1 MLTPIQIQRPRL
13 GFSLRVPVA
22 LHRGRAPPP
31 RGLIQVSTASCGGS
45 TAAETP
51 CPSCSRGDR
60 HVPLFLMDNLV
71 RRLASSPSKFAE
83 KHAAAGQTVA
93 DLGSGSGFYA
103 LPLAQRVGN
112 SGKVYAVDFDAKAV
126 RALSTKAEGL
136 KLSAV
141 VDARVGSAAQLGFIR
156 DASTDF
162 VLANGL
168 LCCMV
173 DHGGA
178 IGEIKRILKP
188 SATAYLSVT
197 RAFRKSDPRGVSRA
211 EWQRIL
217 EEFEVLEGG
226 EGLTGR
232 WALVSKRDRR
242 SSEAKGERPSSA
254 MEME

>member
-1 MLTPIQIQRPRL
+1 M
-13 GFSLRVPVA
+13 
-22 LHRGRAPPP
+22 
-31 RGLIQVSTASCGGS
+31 
-45 TAAETP
+45 
-51 CPSCSRGDR
+51 
-60 HVPLFLMDNLV
+60 MDNLV

-83 KHAAAGQTVA
+83 KHAAAGQVVA

-103 LPLAQRVGN
+103 LPLARRVGS

-141 VDARVGSAAQLGFIR
+141 VDARVGSAAQLGFIS
-156 DASTDF
+156 DASADF

-188 SATAYLSVT
+188 SGTAYLSVT
-197 RAFRKSDPRGVSRA
+197 RGFRKSDPRSVSRA

-226 EGLTGR
+226 EGLTDR
-232 WALVSKRDRR
+232 WALVSKRDRG
-242 SSEAKGERPSSA
+242 SSEAKEERPSSA
-254 MEME
+254 METE

>member
-1 MLTPIQIQRPRL
+1 MLTSVQIKGLRL
-13 GFSLRVPVA
+13 GFSLRIPVA
-22 LHRGRAPPP
+22 LHRERAQPP
-31 RGLIQVSTASCGGS
+31 RELIQVSTASCGGS
-45 TAAETP
+45 TAAETT

-60 HVPLFLMDNLV
+60 HVPLFLMDNLI

-83 KHAAAGQTVA
+83 KHAAAGQVVA

-103 LPLAQRVGN
+103 LPLARRVG
-112 SGKVYAVDFDAKAV
+112 SAGKVYAVDFDAKAV
-126 RALSTKAEGL
+126 GTLSTKAEEL
-136 KLSAV
+136 KLSAI
-141 VDARVGSAAQLGFIR
+141 VDARVGSAAQLSFIS

-173 DHGGA
+173 DHRGA
-178 IGEIKRILKP
+178 IREVGRILKP
-188 SATAYLSVT
+188 SGTAYLSVT
-197 RAFRKSDPRGVSRA
+197 RAFRKSDPRSVSRA
-211 EWQRIL
+211 EWQKIL
-217 EEFEVLEGG
+217 EEFEVIEGG

-242 SSEAKGERPSSA
+242 SSGGKGERPSSV

>member
-1 MLTPIQIQRPRL
+1 MPTPVQFRGLRL
-13 GFSLRVPVA
+13 GFGLRVQVA
-22 LHRGRAPPP
+22 LHRGRVPPP
-31 RGLIQVSTASCGGS
+31 REMIKVSMASSGGS
-45 TAAETP
+45 TAAEVT

-83 KHAAAGQTVA
+83 KHAAAGQVVA

-103 LPLAQRVGN
+103 LPLARRVGS

-141 VDARVGSAAQLGFIR
+141 VDARVGSAAQLGFIS
-156 DASTDF
+156 DASADF

-188 SATAYLSVT
+188 SGTAYLSVT
-197 RAFRKSDPRGVSRA
+197 RGFRKSDPRSVSRA

-226 EGLTGR
+226 EGLTDR
-232 WALVSKRDRR
+232 WALVSKRDRG
-242 SSEAKGERPSSA
+242 SSEAKEERPSSA
-254 MEME
+254 METE